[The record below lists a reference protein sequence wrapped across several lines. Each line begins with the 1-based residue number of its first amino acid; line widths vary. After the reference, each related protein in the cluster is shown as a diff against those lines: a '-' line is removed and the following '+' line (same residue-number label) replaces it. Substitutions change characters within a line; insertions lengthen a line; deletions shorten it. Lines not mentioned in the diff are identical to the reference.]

1 MAHVTKAYMSCK
13 AMPFVCRRIGADDLF
28 QRHIKPEEIVM
39 TYAILS
45 LIEAIEVLLGY
56 RARRSCS
63 VPSRPQN

>member
-1 MAHVTKAYMSCK
+1 
-13 AMPFVCRRIGADDLF
+13 MPFVCGRLEADDPV
-28 QRHIKPEEIVM
+28 QRNITLEEIVM

-63 VPSRPQN
+63 VPSRPD